1 MAKHPNKYIRL
12 PVHLACKTC
21 PRGQVDCC
29 IELSEEHPDGNLH
42 KKCATCLSSNCG
54 FTKKD
59 KTAREARVELRKWM
73 DEELGRKRK
82 ETGKRRAAETAR
94 DETFGIF
101 ALDGPP
107 VVAPDSGGRAKR
119 NRPNYVDSESDGDD
133 IAIDVRPKRA
143 RAQAGRVAALTPT
156 SSEQSRS
163 AINTDFV
170 QQAIKLVTSSQTI
183 EEQLADMQKN
193 IDTQI
198 ALRVS
203 AEETI
208 KGMEEHQTGKDKEK
222 DREMEE
228 TMKAVQAERDELR
241 IKTTGLQKKL
251 DDQVELTEQQ
261 SQNATREYHKL
272 QAEWRIH
279 LEGVR
284 NADLIKDAKIAEAEE
299 ESADCKEEVV
309 KEKEEHVK
317 TTSQLVKWKAT
328 FAALQG
334 LQ

>member
-1 MAKHPNKYIRL
+1 
-12 PVHLACKTC
+12 
-21 PRGQVDCC
+21 
-29 IELSEEHPDGNLH
+29 
-42 KKCATCLSSNCG
+42 
-54 FTKKD
+54 
-59 KTAREARVELRKWM
+59 M

-107 VVAPDSGGRAKR
+107 VVAPDKGGRTKR

-133 IAIDVRPKRA
+133 IAIDVRPKRT
-143 RAQAGRVAALTPT
+143 RAISIQGE
-156 SSEQSRS
+156 SSTI
-163 AINTDFV
+163 AISSDFV

-183 EEQLADMQKN
+183 EKQLADMQKK
-193 IDTQI
+193 IDTELAI
-198 ALRVS
+198 RVRI
-203 AEETI
+203 EEAI
-208 KGMEEHQTGKDKEK
+208 KEMEEHQTGRDKEK
-222 DREMEE
+222 DEEMEE
-228 TMKAVQAERDELR
+228 TMKGIEAERDELR
-241 IKTTGLQKKL
+241 IKTTELQRKL
-251 DDQVELTEQQ
+251 DDQVDLTEQQ
-261 SQNATREYHKL
+261 SQDATREYHKL

-284 NADLIKDAKIAEAEE
+284 KADLIKDAKMAEVEE
-299 ESADCKEEVV
+299 ELTDCKEEVV
-309 KEKEEHVK
+309 KQKEEHAK